1 MPVVLDLNN
10 APVETMMTEDIMSS
24 PSPRRSVV
32 TFNDI
37 VASRTPSSKSTAP
50 TNKQNP
56 PRRYH
61 HHRKENQREDG
72 GRRSTKV
79 RELAH
84 DAVRTV
90 GYISITVAN
99 AVSKSLN
106 CSSNDTTTSAAA
118 ATTTTSTKTT
128 TNDKPQDLDT
138 TAEESD
144 EDSVSA
150 TKDFQAFLAGN
161 DDGIVIDIPS
171 TIESSRKSGRRHKKT
186 RKTKS
191 RCVITVRPL
200 DKVDREEMKES
211 TKPKNPRPKL
221 CGLNTIM
228 ENNCVTKTFHQEND
242 EQTRIFVPLDTN
254 HELLSASGA
263 MDDTD
268 PMGKEFGH
276 DAVTRIMKAVNCA
289 LEQEGK
295 NNAVYENGT
304 LTTKISQ
311 ESMASHQTPRV
322 NNSHMMTGS
331 RELHGTS
338 TTLFLP
344 HHQPRKEG
352 WDSESDDS
360 YKYEGES
367 VVSSNDS
374 DSAKMFG
381 DTIPCDGSN
390 SLQEG
395 RSRYDSFK
403 RQTKPPRS
411 SSPWHSCVACIRP
424 NNQDNENDSSNSNT
438 MIPSKLSEGMKR
450 QAAWMKGVA
459 DKTIATLESTHED
472 TMNHILSLENAFASA
487 AKTDAAAARRRNRYR
502 EFRKKKKHQSK

>member
-144 EDSVSA
+144 EDSVSV
-150 TKDFQAFLAGN
+150 TNEKGCTIHRHSKSKIKHHHRDSNEKD
-161 DDGIVIDIPS
+161 IVVDIPS
-171 TIESSRKSGRRHKKT
+171 LIESSRKST
-186 RKTKS
+186 RKKKS
-191 RCVITVRPL
+191 RCVITVRQL
-200 DKVDREEMKES
+200 DKVDVQKENEDVL
-211 TKPKNPRPKL
+211 KPKQPKL
-221 CGLNTIM
+221 CGLKSIM
-228 ENNCVTKTFHQEND
+228 ENNCVAKNYHQKEKNE
-242 EQTRIFVPLDTN
+242 EQQI
-254 HELLSASGA
+254 
-263 MDDTD
+263 
-268 PMGKEFGH
+268 
-276 DAVTRIMKAVNCA
+276 
-289 LEQEGK
+289 
-295 NNAVYENGT
+295 
-304 LTTKISQ
+304 
-311 ESMASHQTPRV
+311 
-322 NNSHMMTGS
+322 
-331 RELHGTS
+331 
-338 TTLFLP
+338 
-344 HHQPRKEG
+344 
-352 WDSESDDS
+352 
-360 YKYEGES
+360 
-367 VVSSNDS
+367 
-374 DSAKMFG
+374 
-381 DTIPCDGSN
+381 
-390 SLQEG
+390 G
-395 RSRYDSFK
+395 RA
-403 RQTKPPRS
+403 
-411 SSPWHSCVACIRP
+411 HV
-424 NNQDNENDSSNSNT
+424 
-438 MIPSKLSEGMKR
+438 
-450 QAAWMKGVA
+450 
-459 DKTIATLESTHED
+459 
-472 TMNHILSLENAFASA
+472 
-487 AKTDAAAARRRNRYR
+487 
-502 EFRKKKKHQSK
+502 